1 MNTDLSAIERLD
13 RVIHEKA
20 RLGIMSLLAT
30 ADSLTFTELRDF
42 LKLTDGNLS
51 VHLRTLEESAFV
63 TISKSFVG
71 RRPQTRVALTNE
83 GRQAFQEYIETLA
96 SIVRRNTGETAES

>member
-1 MNTDLSAIERLD
+1 MNTDLSAIEKLD

-63 TISKSFVG
+63 IISKSFVG
-71 RRPQTRVALTNE
+71 RRPQTRVALTDE
-83 GRQAFQEYIETLA
+83 GRQAFRTYIETLA
-96 SIVRRNTGETAES
+96 SIVQRNTGETGGS